1 MIDIEDTLGFLIFI
15 TLFCGGIALL
25 LFGVNTYENYKC
37 AKVAEITEK
46 EYRYSFVAGCF
57 FKEDGK
63 WVKDTE
69 ENADAKKV
77 YLKK

>member
-1 MIDIEDTLGFLIFI
+1 MLDVEDTLGFLILLI
-15 TLFCGGIALL
+15 LSCGGIALS
-25 LFGVNTYENYKC
+25 LFGVKTYENYKC

-63 WVKDTE
+63 WVKAIE

>member
-1 MIDIEDTLGFLIFI
+1 MIYVKDALGFLIFL
-15 TLFCGGIALL
+15 TWFCGVSALF
-25 LFGVNTYENYKC
+25 LFGVKTYENYKC

-63 WVKDTE
+63 WVNVTE